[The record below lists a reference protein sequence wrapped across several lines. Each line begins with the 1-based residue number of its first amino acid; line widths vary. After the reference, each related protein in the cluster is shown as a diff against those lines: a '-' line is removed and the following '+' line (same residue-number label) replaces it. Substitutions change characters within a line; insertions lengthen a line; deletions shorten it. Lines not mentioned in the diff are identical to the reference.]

1 MFIFDKNLKNYIMKK
16 LVITALLSL
25 FAVGAFSQNLDE
37 IVKKHIDAIGGLE
50 NWKKLKSLKME
61 CSIKANGA
69 DIKVVICQLDKK
81 AMRQDI
87 AVMGMNG
94 YEIVTNTQGWSFM
107 PFQGQTKPEAMTADD
122 VKNAQDDLWI
132 QDEFITYKELG
143 KKLELIGSDDMD
155 GTECFKLKMTD
166 KNNQETTYYI
176 YKTDYNII
184 KSVSKVKAN
193 GKEVEVASM
202 YGNYKKTEEGL
213 VFAMSNSG
221 GYGPM
226 EITKIEVNPKID
238 EVIFQLPK

>member
-1 MFIFDKNLKNYIMKK
+1 MKK
-16 LVITALLSL
+16 LVVTTLLSL
-25 FAVGAFSQNLDE
+25 FAVGAFAQNLDE

-94 YEIVTNTQGWSFM
+94 YEIVTNTQGWNFM

-122 VKNAQDDLWI
+122 VKNSQDDLWI

-155 GTECFKLKMTD
+155 GTDCFKLKMTD
-166 KNNQETTYYI
+166 KNAQETTYFI
-176 YKTDYNII
+176 DKSDYNII
-184 KSVSKVKAN
+184 KSVSKVKAD
-193 GKEVEVASM
+193 GKEMEVASTF
-202 YGNYKKTEEGL
+202 GNYKKTEEGI
-213 VFAMSNSG
+213 VFAMSTTG

-238 EVIFQLPK
+238 ETIFQLPK